1 MAMQAL
7 ELSLPP
13 SSLLS
18 SNLSPASNCLYD
30 IPSLEDNA
38 TNFQTWKYRIETV
51 LDIRGLLPIV
61 DGSLTCPTVT
71 NPSSEELIRWL
82 RMDKEAK
89 AQICLTLKDE
99 PLNGV
104 LYIVMSKE
112 VWERLCSR
120 YEGKG
125 KQTQAYLIGEIF
137 QSTFMNKSPLEP
149 QLNALRHK
157 AHIFVSLGLK
167 LEDLLIAIAM
177 VILLPETYLIL
188 RTILMS
194 TEDRLSPDSVVA
206 QVLIEEKS

>member
-1 MAMQAL
+1 MAMQAS

-13 SSLLS
+13 SSSSLS
-18 SNLSPASNCLYD
+18 SNLSPAFNCLYD
-30 IPSLEDNA
+30 IPSLEDDA
-38 TNFQTWKYRIETV
+38 ANFQMWKYHIETV

-61 DGSLTCPTVT
+61 DGSHTCPTVT
-71 NPSSEELIRWL
+71 NPPSEEVICWL

-104 LYIVMSKE
+104 LHIATSKE

-137 QSTFMNKSPLEP
+137 
-149 QLNALRHK
+149 
-157 AHIFVSLGLK
+157 
-167 LEDLLIAIAM
+167 
-177 VILLPETYLIL
+177 
-188 RTILMS
+188 
-194 TEDRLSPDSVVA
+194 
-206 QVLIEEKS
+206 